1 MKNLLKKLS
10 LFTMFLVS
18 VSFLSFGATTDSSI
32 KSITAITEVFGE
44 GQKLTAVAIEYDKVI
59 KKESISLDTFSVSDR
74 TITKAYTNTNVE
86 KSTESRNGKY
96 VILELSNE
104 DAKAQLYLQQG
115 RTFSVLPAKVSL
127 MQKEN
132 LKATWGRTIKASD
145 KVLESTKTKN
155 LIVDDFLQFTYKD
168 SKTGKSLGY
177 NLYIPKNY
185 DSKKSYPLVYFG
197 HDAGVTGS
205 EVKTTLIQGIG
216 ATIWASPEEQAK
228 HEAFVL
234 APQYPEQFIS
244 DTATTDYLEMTVDL
258 INSIVNQYSIDK
270 NKIYATGQSGG
281 GMLSIAMSISHPD
294 LFAAMYLVACQWDAN
309 QMAKTISNKN
319 MWIVV
324 SQGDAKAFPG
334 MNASTESMA
343 KAGAKVAR
351 DEWSG
356 LSTATEI
363 KTKAKDMLDTKANI
377 KYVSLTKGTVVSTGQ
392 DDNPGSNHVNT
403 WRIAYTFEPVRDWLF
418 TQSK

>member
-18 VSFLSFGATTDSSI
+18 ISFLSFGATADSSI

-59 KKESISLDTFSVSDR
+59 KKESINLDTFSVLDR
-74 TITKAYTNTNVE
+74 TITKAYTNTNLE
-86 KSTESRNGKY
+86 KSKEFKNGKY
-96 VILELSNE
+96 VILELSNKDE
-104 DAKAQLYLQQG
+104 KAQLYLQQG
-115 RTFSVLPAKVSL
+115 RTFSVLPAKVGL
-127 MQKEN
+127 TQKEE

-145 KVLESTKTKN
+145 KILESTKIKN
-155 LIVDDFLQFTYKD
+155 LIVDDFQQFTYKD
-168 SKTGKSLGY
+168 PKTGKTLGY

-197 HDAGVTGS
+197 HDAGVTGP

-228 HEAFVL
+228 HESFVL

-244 DTATTDYLEMTVDL
+244 DTGTTDYLRMTVDL
-258 INSIVNQYSIDK
+258 INTVVNQYSIDK
-270 NKIYATGQSGG
+270 NKVYATGQSGG
-281 GMLSIAMSISHPD
+281 CMLSIAMSIENPD
-294 LFAAMYLVACQWDAN
+294 LFAAMFLVAGQWDAN

-319 MWIVV
+319 MWIIV

-334 MNASTESMA
+334 MNTSTEAMA
-343 KAGAKVAR
+343 KAGARVAR

-356 LSTATEI
+356 LSTAEEV
-363 KTKAKDMLDTKANI
+363 KAKAKEMLDTKANI
-377 KYVSLTKGTVVSTGQ
+377 KYVSLTKGTVVPAGQ
-392 DDNPGSNHVNT
+392 NDNPGSNHVNT
-403 WRIAYTFEPVRDWLF
+403 WRIAYTFEPIRDWLF
-418 TQSK
+418 TESK